1 MRPEAAPAFR
11 RWRREAPAVEGAS
24 GLHPWTSVHSSA
36 RQRNRSRAPQRPEAG
51 RKSPVTPCYQGED
64 REGGRFSM
72 PGIRENILSFNGS
85 ADGIPIHE
93 RGNNRKGNAPVP
105 ADKREERLP
114 SRLKGD
120 ARVHLT
126 RKIKKTEHGPDS
138 RGLSRAPD
146 GCGPRRGIRRAVDG
160 RSGGSPPMTLERG
173 SARAHLSQK
182 IKRAEQSLDSCGL
195 SRVSDGCGPRRG
207 IRRAV
212 EADGRSCGENARLQI
227 AQAVRR
233 GGRRAADPHRVGVAG
248 NPPRLGDPPRARARS
263 GARTTEILRGLSSSG
278 LRGRAR
284 VDLQAQSRDGSAD
297 GRRLLN
303 VRAGKTFAPGA
314 RGFSGLTFETLAGGR
329 LPTLGAR
336 AGM

>member
-1 MRPEAAPAFR
+1 MPLFR
-11 RWRREAPAVEGAS
+11 RVTGRSNRVGSAS
-24 GLHPWTSVHSSA
+24 GTPPDRPWT
-36 RQRNRSRAPQRPEAG
+36 G
-51 RKSPVTPCYQGED
+51 R
-64 REGGRFSM
+64 
-72 PGIRENILSFNGS
+72 
-85 ADGIPIHE
+85 
-93 RGNNRKGNAPVP
+93 
-105 ADKREERLP
+105 
-114 SRLKGD
+114 
-120 ARVHLT
+120 ARVHFS
-126 RKIKKTEHGPDS
+126 RKIKKTEQGLDS
-138 RGLSRAPD
+138 RALSRAPD
-146 GCGPRRGIRRAVDG
+146 GCRPRRGIRRAVDG

-173 SARAHLSQK
+173 SARVHLSRK

-212 EADGRSCGENARLQI
+212 AADGRSCGENARLQI